1 MSKGCVSGRGAKGD
15 PQNYGK
21 EGSHRRVSFQKFD
34 KFFTRS
40 VAEYGRIE
48 DGELLFGWIEKQGYN
63 VVKDPIL
70 KKPIPF
76 LGETPEWLKQLVMK
90 PIKSMNV
97 GFLVANAKHML
108 FHPRTETGI
117 SSSKF

>member
-1 MSKGCVSGRGAKGD
+1 LTNSL
-15 PQNYGK
+15 PN
-21 EGSHRRVSFQKFD
+21 
-34 KFFTRS
+34 RS
-40 VAEYGRIE
+40 LEYGRIE

-97 GFLVANAKHML
+97 SFLVLNAKHML
-108 FHPRTETGI
+108 FHPRTKNWN
-117 SSSKF
+117 KFKQVLRKVMQEEGALT